1 MSDNE
6 KDEGKVEKI
15 LNGVFK
21 TFDIV
26 MGVFE
31 LGEAIIGAVDSVNN
45 VKYSAENLKSNFSNN
60 ENEEGD

>member
-21 TFDIV
+21 TLDIV
-26 MGVFE
+26 MSVFE